1 MSNTNHY
8 FWSIINRFG
17 VQAISFIGNVLVAR
31 ILSPD
36 DYGLVAMLAIVM
48 GIAWNFTD
56 SGFSDCLIRK
66 TNADKKDFG
75 TVLTFNL
82 VVGAIMYLLIYLTA
96 PLVAQYFKR
105 NELIDISKVIGISIM
120 IKALT
125 TTEFTRLRKELRFK
139 TTAIIEIG
147 SNIVSVIVAY
157 LMALK
162 GYGYWALV
170 FQTITLGTT
179 NILMLTL
186 LTRWKPYIYFS
197 WKSFKSMSGYSF
209 NLLIS
214 YFSNQIGQNLYSVFI
229 GKFQTASSLGFYR
242 QAQKIKDVPIAGLN
256 AIILS
261 TTYPLLAKET
271 NEIKRYKMYE
281 SLFNKFLSIQFLV
294 ITFLYGA
301 ANAIIEILF
310 GEKWIIS
317 VPYFKLMLIA
327 SLLYPVTTLN
337 SNIAKIYGKSQLYR
351 NLSFFRNGLLLLAL
365 IFTMKSSIPVILYGQ
380 IIASYIS
387 IALDSILCGSIINFG
402 FQKQFRVVIFQVWIP
417 FTAMLVA
424 YFTVSQFKSST
435 LYIVVFTFVF
445 SFVYILL
452 SELTKQQ
459 LYLASRNAI
468 INNLR
473 MIKL

>member
-17 VQAISFIGNVLVAR
+17 IQAISFIGNVLVAR

-66 TNADKKDFG
+66 ANADKKDFG

-105 NELIDISKVIGISIM
+105 NELIDIAKVIGISIM

-125 TTEFTRLRKELRFK
+125 TTEFTRLRKELKFK

-147 SNIVSVIVAY
+147 SNVVSVVVAY
-157 LMALK
+157 VMALK

-197 WKSFKSMSGYSF
+197 WKSFKSMSEYSF

-242 QAQKIKDVPIAGLN
+242 QAQKIKDVPIIGLN

-271 NEIKRYKMYE
+271 DEIKRYKMYE
-281 SLFNKFLSIQFLV
+281 SLFNKFLSIQFLI

-310 GEKWIIS
+310 GERWIIS
-317 VPYFKLMLIA
+317 VPYFQLMLIA

-351 NLSFFRNGLLLLAL
+351 NLSFFRNGLLLTAL

-387 IALDSILCGSIINFG
+387 IALDSLLCGSIINFG
-402 FQKQFRVVIFQVWIP
+402 FQKQFRVVIFQLWIP
-417 FTAMLVA
+417 FTSMLVA
-424 YFTVSQFKSST
+424 YFTVIQFKNST
-435 LYIVVFTFVF
+435 LYIIVFTFVF

-452 SELTKQQ
+452 SELTKHKF
-459 LYLASRNAI
+459 YITIRNTLINKLRI
-468 INNLR
+468 IK
-473 MIKL
+473 I